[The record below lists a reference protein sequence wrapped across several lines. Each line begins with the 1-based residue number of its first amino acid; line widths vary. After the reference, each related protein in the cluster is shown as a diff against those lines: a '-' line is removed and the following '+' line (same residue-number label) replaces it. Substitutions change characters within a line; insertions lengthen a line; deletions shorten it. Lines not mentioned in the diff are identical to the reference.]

1 MLLCGGISYT
11 MVTVMN
17 CEKNICKELARRVLV
32 LDGAMGT
39 TIQQYNLEE
48 DDFRGERFRD
58 HPLDLKG
65 NNDLL
70 CLTRPDVV
78 REIHQGYLE
87 AGADIIQ
94 TNTFNASPI
103 SQADYR
109 LESLVY
115 EMNAAAA
122 KIAAEAAQKYT
133 RKEPGKP
140 RFTAGSIGP
149 TGKTASISPD
159 VSDPALRAVTFDDM
173 AANYAAQIKGLL
185 DGGVDLLLIE
195 TVFDTLNAKA
205 ALLAVSDIFNG
216 RGEGVPVM
224 VSGTI
229 TDKSGRTLSGQ
240 TVEAFLI
247 SLAHFPLLSIGLNC
261 SLGARELKPHLT
273 VLAEKAPFFVSVHPN
288 AGLPNQLGEYDQS
301 PEEMAAQMGEFLDQ
315 RLANIVGGCCG
326 TTYEHI
332 RRFARLAASAAGR
345 EIPAPDRL
353 TRLSGLEPLVIR
365 KESNFINIGER
376 TNVSGSR
383 KFARLIK
390 EKRYDEA
397 LTVARQQ
404 VQGGAQAIDVSMD
417 EAMLETEAEMER
429 FLNLIAAEP
438 DIARVPVMIDSSK
451 WSVIERGLKCLQGK
465 GIVNSIS
472 LKEGEEEFIR
482 RARRIRRYGAAA
494 VVMAFDEQGQASSF
508 ERKIEVC
515 KRSYDILTQRVEFPP
530 EDIFLDPNVLTIATG
545 LPEHD
550 NYAVDFIRATTW
562 IKENLPLT
570 KVSGGLSNLSF
581 SFRGNNTVREAM
593 HAAFLYHAIGA
604 GLDMGIV
611 NAGAL
616 PVYDD
621 IPPDLLELVED
632 VVLNRR
638 GDAADRLVAYAETVK
653 DRQKKKTALDAAWR
667 NEGIAERLT
676 HALVHGIGDYLE
688 ADVPEA
694 RDHYAQAL
702 DIVEGPLMAGMNRVG
717 ELFGAGKMFL
727 PQVVKSA
734 RVMKRAVEILLPFIE
749 EEKGAGA
756 ERKTSG
762 KILLATVKGDVHDI
776 GKNIVKVVLECN
788 GFEVIDLGVMVPAGE
803 ILDTASSEQADI
815 VGVSGLITPSLD
827 EMIHI
832 AAMMEQRG
840 LDIPLLIGGATTS
853 AFHTAV
859 KIAPHYHGPVIH
871 VKDASVCPNAAAK
884 LVAPKQREIF
894 AAEIREKYRYLR
906 DKHQRRRNRENSLP
920 LEKARANKHAID
932 WPKESIPPPAFTGI
946 KVFADYP
953 VAEIREYIN
962 WTFFFLA
969 WQLKGR
975 YPGILDDPRQGPE
988 ARQLFQEA
996 ATMLDRV
1003 IEEDMLTA
1011 RGVLGI
1017 FPAGSRGDDVTVF
1030 ADSGRRQEK
1039 KVFHFLRSQQ
1049 EAKDKPNRCLAD
1061 FIAPVDSG
1069 LKDYIGA
1076 FAVTADI
1083 GMERWQDDYSMLML
1097 KILADRLAEAFAELL
1112 HLEVRRRFWGYAR
1125 DESLD
1130 HESLFRGAYRGI
1142 RPAPGYPA
1150 CPDHSEKQAIF
1161 DLLDVPGTIGVSL
1174 TENFMMVP
1182 AASVCGCYF
1191 AHPES
1196 LYFNVGRIG
1205 KDQVGDYARRKRMK
1219 AAEVEK
1225 WLSGNLNYD
1234 SREI

>member
-1 MLLCGGISYT
+1 MKS
-11 MVTVMN
+11 
-17 CEKNICKELARRVLV
+17 EKDICKELARRVLV

-39 TIQQYNLEE
+39 AIQHYKLGEG
-48 DDFRGERFRD
+48 DFRGKRFKD
-58 HPLDLKG
+58 HPLNLKG

-78 REIHQGYLE
+78 REIHEGYLE
-87 AGADIIQ
+87 AGADIIE
-94 TNTFNASPI
+94 TNTFNASPL

-122 KIAAEAAQKYT
+122 RIAAEAAQKYT
-133 RKEPGKP
+133 QKEPGKP
-140 RFTAGSIGP
+140 RFVAGAIGP

-159 VSDPALRAVTFDDM
+159 VSDPGFRAVTFDDM
-173 AANYAAQIKGLL
+173 ADNYAVQIKGLL
-185 DGGVDLLLIE
+185 DGGVDMLLIE
-195 TVFDTLNAKA
+195 TVFDTLNARA
-205 ALLAVSDIFNG
+205 ALLAAADIFDD
-216 RGEGVPVM
+216 RGKRVPVM

-229 TDKSGRTLSGQ
+229 TDRSGRTLSGQ

-273 VLAEKAPFFVSVHPN
+273 VLAEKAPFYVSVHPN
-288 AGLPNQLGEYDQS
+288 AGLPNQLGAYDQS
-301 PEEMAAQMGEFLDQ
+301 PQEMAAQIEEFLDQ
-315 RLANIVGGCCG
+315 QLVNIVGGCCG

-332 RRFARLAASAAGR
+332 RRFARLATSAAGR

-417 EAMLETEAEMER
+417 EAMLEAEAEMER

-451 WSVIERGLKCLQGK
+451 WPVIERGLKCLQGK

-482 RARRIRRYGAAA
+482 RARRIRRCGAAA
-494 VVMAFDEQGQASSF
+494 VVMAFDEQGQATTF

-515 KRSYDILTQRVEFPP
+515 RRSYDILTRQVQFPP
-530 EDIFLDPNVLTIATG
+530 EDIFLDPNVLTVATG

-550 NYAVDFIRATTW
+550 NYAVDFIRATAW
-562 IKENLPLT
+562 IKENLPLA
-570 KVSGGLSNLSF
+570 KVSGGVSNLSF
-581 SFRGNNTVREAM
+581 SFRGNQTVREAM
-593 HAAFLYHAIGA
+593 HAAFLYHAIKA

-638 GDAADRLVAYAETVK
+638 RDAADRLVAYAGSVK
-653 DRQKKKTALDAAWR
+653 DRQKKKTVHEAAWR
-667 NEGIAERLT
+667 NERVGERLT

-688 ADVPEA
+688 VDVPEA
-694 RDHYAQAL
+694 RGHYPQAL
-702 DIVEGPLMAGMNRVG
+702 DIIEGPLMAAMNRVG

-749 EEKGAGA
+749 EEKGVGV

-788 GFEVIDLGVMVPAGE
+788 GFAVIDLGVMVPAEE
-803 ILDTASSEQADI
+803 ILDTASSQQVDM

-827 EMIHI
+827 EMIHL

-840 LDIPLLIGGATTS
+840 LDVPLLIGGATTS
-853 AFHTAV
+853 TFHTAV
-859 KIAPHYHGPVIH
+859 KIAPHYHGPVVH
-871 VKDASVCPNAAAK
+871 VKDASVCPNAAAR
-884 LVAPKQREIF
+884 LVSPQQRPAF
-894 AAEIREKYRYLR
+894 AVEIREKYRELR
-906 DKHQRRRNRENSLP
+906 DKHRRQRHRGNSRP
-920 LEKARANKHAID
+920 LAEARANKPAID
-932 WPKESIPPPAFTGI
+932 WSKESISPPASTGL
-946 KVFADYP
+946 KVFTDYP
-953 VAEIREYIN
+953 LAEIREYIN

-975 YPGILDDPRQGPE
+975 YPNILDDPRQGVE
-988 ARQLFQEA
+988 ARKLFQEA
-996 ATMLDRV
+996 ETLLDRL
-1003 IEEDMLTA
+1003 IREGGLSA

-1017 FPAGSRGDDVTVF
+1017 FPAGSRGDDVAVF

-1039 KVFHFLRSQQ
+1039 RVFHFLRNQQ
-1049 EAKDKPNRCLAD
+1049 AVEDRPNRCLAD
-1061 FIAPVDSG
+1061 FIAAVDSG
-1069 LKDYIGA
+1069 IEDYIGA

-1083 GMERWQDDYSMLML
+1083 GTEGRQDDYSGLML
-1097 KILADRLAEAFAELL
+1097 KIVADRLAEAFAELL
-1112 HLEVRRRFWGYAR
+1112 HLKVRRRLWGYAR

-1130 HESLFRGAYRGI
+1130 HESLFREAYRGI

-1150 CPDHSEKQAIF
+1150 CPDHSEKRAIF
-1161 DLLDVPGTIGVSL
+1161 DLLDVPGTIGGSL

-1182 AASVCGCYF
+1182 AASVCGYYF

-1196 LYFNVGRIG
+1196 RYFNVGRIG
-1205 KDQVGDYARRKRMK
+1205 RDQVDDYARRKGMK
-1219 AAEVEK
+1219 RAEVEK
-1225 WLSGNLNYD
+1225 WLSANLNYD
-1234 SREI
+1234 PREI